1 MSGSLKNL
9 TEAAARS
16 TGRRYCSTHGSEV
29 EADAGSY
36 IACGK
41 TKRWVCFTCQERRK
55 LLARPGRNL

>member
-36 IACGK
+36 IVRGK
-41 TKRWVCFTCQERRK
+41 TTRWVCFTCQERRK
-55 LLARPGRNL
+55 LIVRPAKNL

>member
-1 MSGSLKNL
+1 MSGSLKTL

-29 EADAGSY
+29 EADSGSY

-41 TKRWVCFTCQERRK
+41 TTRWVCFTCQERRK
-55 LLARPGRNL
+55 LLARRGRNL